1 MLICAIFLFYLVH
14 GPNSL
19 DTFPNSMLMLVAFI
33 DGLIA
38 GKVSLIIKKHTEV
51 KSAITVYQNWLEK
64 DTLALEQRLCTYE
77 AGSLDY
83 MLTESRITDNKKL
96 IEILATRKR
105 RNIFVK

>member
-51 KSAITVYQNWLEK
+51 KFGGKILSYWFEINTYLRIFLKFSCTTVL
-64 DTLALEQRLCTYE
+64 
-77 AGSLDY
+77 
-83 MLTESRITDNKKL
+83 
-96 IEILATRKR
+96 
-105 RNIFVK
+105 